1 MVFFLRNDLSG
12 RKDRTSMINLN
23 STKSKETHWISLLIG
38 RNTAVYFDSF
48 RIEYAIQEI
57 LGKIKDKSTT
67 NNIFRIQG
75 NDSIVRELSYRFYR
89 IFAYRRNFV
98 RLY

>member
-12 RKDRTSMINLN
+12 RKDRTSVINLN

-48 RIEYAIQEI
+48 RI
-57 LGKIKDKSTT
+57 
-67 NNIFRIQG
+67 
-75 NDSIVRELSYRFYR
+75 
-89 IFAYRRNFV
+89 
-98 RLY
+98 